1 MSHVL
6 AGAPGDCCFCTVQHV
21 GEKRGTIETVAGVET
36 YVSRPKDG
44 SNTKIVLFFADVFG
58 PIYINSQLIM
68 DYWADNGYLVV
79 GLDYFEDDSM
89 TKHPDREA
97 PGFDYKEW
105 IAGKKAR
112 APQLVGPWVEAI
124 RRDFGGPDTKYVC
137 VGYCFGA
144 PYVCEY
150 LTKDWIVAG
159 AFGHPAFLNED
170 HIRNVKKPLLL
181 SCAEIDHT
189 FPLDARRK
197 AEDILVENKATY
209 FIQVFGSVQHGF
221 ALRADPSIPVQKWA
235 REESAR
241 SILNWF
247 NHFCD

>member
-6 AGAPGDCCFCTVQHV
+6 AGPPGDCCRRTVQHV

-44 SNTKIVLFFADVFG
+44 SNKKIILFFADVYG

-68 DYWADNGYLVV
+68 DYWAENGYLVV

-89 TKHPDREA
+89 TKHPDRQA

-105 IAGKKAR
+105 MLRKQAR
-112 APQLVGPWVEAI
+112 APELVGPWIEAI
-124 RRDFGGPDTKYVC
+124 RNDY
-137 VGYCFGA
+137 GYCFGA
-144 PYVCEY
+144 PYVCEF
-150 LTKDWIVAG
+150 LTKDWILAG

-170 HIRNVKKPLLL
+170 HIQNVKKPLLL
-181 SCAEIDHT
+181 SCCETDHT
-189 FPLDARRK
+189 FPLEARRK
-197 AEDILVENKATY
+197 AEDMLVANKATY

-235 REESAR
+235 REESAG

-247 NHFCD
+247 NHFCDL